1 MKYDNVKMIGD
12 CDTVRFLLEIPGDN
26 QIVIIGANP
35 STATE
40 SKPDRT
46 VTMAMS
52 IAQRYNYNGV
62 VFLNLY
68 AQRSTN
74 PNELDPAINQPLHAE
89 NREIIKSVLRR
100 IERPSVLLCF
110 GDLVLRRP
118 YLTSILHEILT
129 IFPCSTS
136 WLKMGDLT
144 KNGNPRHLSRLSHST
159 QITDAS
165 DYVAKIIK

>member
-35 STATE
+35 STANE
-40 SKPDRT
+40 SEPDRT

-52 IAQRYNYNGV
+52 IAERYNYNGV

-74 PNELDPAINQPLHAE
+74 PNELDPAINQPLHAK
-89 NREIIKSVLRR
+89 NLEIIKSVLKR

-110 GDLVLRRP
+110 GDLVLKRP

-129 IFPCSTS
+129 IFPCCTS
-136 WLKMGDLT
+136 WFKMGDLT
-144 KNGNPRHLSRLSHST
+144 MNGNPRHLSRLSHST
-159 QITDAS
+159 QMTNAFN
-165 DYVAKIIK
+165 YVSKIIK